1 MVFALDSDSDF
12 FETIAKFRCARRMWA
27 KIAKERF
34 GATTKKAMQLKLGT
48 RTSGLSL
55 QRQKPLNNTS
65 RVTLQMLS
73 AVLGGVNAID
83 ACSIDEAMGLP
94 SDEARTFSMDTHNVI
109 IHEANIPLVADP
121 LGGSYYLEWL
131 TDKLEAETT
140 AYLKDVEERGGMY
153 ACLESGYFQTVLE
166 KDRLRTQREKAEGT
180 RLLVGVNAFTGEGA
194 SINKAISDNA
204 YRTPS
209 EEQRR
214 EWVNGFKTYRDNR
227 DKQAVAATARQLY
240 LDTKNG
246 VNVSRAMIDGAKAG
260 LTVGEVC
267 GIIRMAYDLP
277 YDFAEMIPAPAYIV
291 DALKDVL
298 NPERNK

>member
-1 MVFALDSDSDF
+1 MNAVHELGAALGSAIAVLEDLKERGHSIDEYGAMVFALDSDSDF

-55 QRQKPLNNTS
+55 QRQKPLNNTA

-94 SDEARTFSMDTHNVI
+94 SDEARTFSMDTHNII
-109 IHEANIPLVADP
+109 IHEANIPLTADP

-131 TDKLEAETT
+131 TDKLEEETT
-140 AYLKDVEERGGMY
+140 AYLKDIEEKGGMY
-153 ACLESGYFQTVLE
+153 QCLESGYFHAVLE
-166 KDRLRTQREKAEGT
+166 EDRLRAQKEKANGT
-180 RLLVGVNAFTGEGA
+180 RLIVGVNAFLGEGG

-209 EEQRR
+209 VEQRR
-214 EWVNGFKTYRDNR
+214 QWVKDFRDFCKSRDRGHLASACRRLKCAVSSAWHTVWNTTFPVWFPYRH
-227 DKQAVAATARQLY
+227 T
-240 LDTKNG
+240 
-246 VNVSRAMIDGAKAG
+246 
-260 LTVGEVC
+260 
-267 GIIRMAYDLP
+267 
-277 YDFAEMIPAPAYIV
+277 
-291 DALKDVL
+291 
-298 NPERNK
+298 